1 MDQDEGHQEVAHVSD
16 VHAEQAEAGL
26 GIGIT
31 RRSLMEA
38 AGALLCLAGVTDVAG
53 AAGVAHA
60 QTKPAG
66 GPSRA
71 PLFQSDLPDLAIKGW
86 AVTAVEVKYA
96 PGQASGPHRHPG
108 ITIAHVL
115 EGEVVSKVGD
125 GPEKTYKAGE
135 MWMETPNQLHA
146 VSRNA
151 SDSNPARLLAILLA
165 EKGAQLT
172 TPAD

>member
-1 MDQDEGHQEVAHVSD
+1 MRDYIQEVIHVSD
-16 VHAEQAEAGL
+16 VHAEAGL
-26 GIGIT
+26 GIT
-31 RRSLMEA
+31 RRSLMEV
-38 AGALLCLAGVTDVAG
+38 AGALLGVAGVTGVAG
-53 AAGVAHA
+53 LTSVVHA
-60 QTKPAG
+60 QSKPG
-66 GPSRA
+66 GPARA
-71 PLFQSDLPDLAIKGW
+71 PLFQSDLPDVAIKGW
-86 AVTAVEVKYA
+86 SVTAVEVKYA

-125 GPEKTYKAGE
+125 GPETTYKVGE
-135 MWMETPNQLHA
+135 MWLETPNQLHA

-151 SDSNPARLLAILLA
+151 SSTNPARLLAILLA